1 MVIPY
6 TDYVL
11 TIILENADLST
22 AKEIHVTIEQNGRDI
37 DTTDV
42 TATSDG
48 QGGCTM
54 TAAFT
59 QVQTSRLRDNIDA
72 FVQVNWINSQ
82 GVRPIP
88 PVKQKINVGE
98 QLLKRVLYVE

>member
-1 MVIPY
+1 MVVPY

-22 AKEIHVTIEQNGRDI
+22 AREIHVTIEQNGRSI

-72 FVQVNWINSQ
+72 YVQVNWITAQ
-82 GVRPIP
+82 GVHPTP
-88 PVKQKINVGE
+88 PEKQKINVGE

>member
-1 MVIPY
+1 MVVPY

-48 QGGCTM
+48 HGGCTM

-59 QVQTSRLRDNIDA
+59 QVQTSRLRDNIA
-72 FVQVNWINSQ
+72 AYVQVNWINSQ
-82 GVRPIP
+82 GVHPSP
-88 PVKQKINVGE
+88 PAKVKINVGE